1 VLTSW
6 NGLMIASMA
15 YAGAQLARPDYL
27 AAAERAARFARDT
40 LWVDGRL
47 LATYRAGTA
56 RLSAYLDDHAFLAD
70 GLLELHAATG
80 SDEWLAFAQDLVGVL
95 LDRFGHPEGGFY
107 FIADDHE
114 DLLVRSRSGIDGAT
128 PSGNGVA
135 ARVLHRLGELTGE
148 PRYGEAAR
156 KTVEAFSPLMNRYS
170 RATESLLLASSLI
183 GDEGGDWADSGV
195 AREGPVSMSL
205 VSDALSAPAGTT
217 IDLTVEVTVDPGSH
231 IQSSRPTEAHLIA
244 TELRISDSEVVR
256 LDEVAYPDAH
266 ETRVGDTLLALFG
279 GTFRISGRLHLSDSM
294 RGTVS
299 VELSLRHQACDDLAC
314 QRPAILRL
322 PMSITAT

>member
-1 VLTSW
+1 
-6 NGLMIASMA
+6 
-15 YAGAQLARPDYL
+15 
-27 AAAERAARFARDT
+27 
-40 LWVDGRL
+40 
-47 LATYRAGTA
+47 
-56 RLSAYLDDHAFLAD
+56 
-70 GLLELHAATG
+70 
-80 SDEWLAFAQDLVGVL
+80 
-95 LDRFGHPEGGFY
+95 
-107 FIADDHE
+107 
-114 DLLVRSRSGIDGAT
+114 
-128 PSGNGVA
+128 
-135 ARVLHRLGELTGE
+135 
-148 PRYGEAAR
+148 
-156 KTVEAFSPLMNRYS
+156 
-170 RATESLLLASSLI
+170 
-183 GDEGGDWADSGV
+183 
-195 AREGPVSMSL
+195 MSL

-244 TELRISDSEVVR
+244 AELRISDSEVVR
-256 LDEVAYPDAH
+256 FDEVAYPDAQ